1 MNTGVVILALL
12 LAAGAV
18 LVIVEAAASQ
28 PVDYTDTYG
37 TTYSAATSHTQ
48 GIIQNQTAPL
58 TQFGG
63 GAVILLAFFVI
74 IIAAAGAWAATR
86 HGSGQYSS
94 RHG

>member
-1 MNTGVVILALL
+1 MNYGVLILTVL

-28 PVDYTDTYG
+28 PVQYTDSYG
-37 TTYSAATSHTQ
+37 TTYSPATNNTQ

-58 TQFGG
+58 TQFGS
-63 GAVILLAFFVI
+63 GAVLLLAAIVVFV
-74 IIAAAGAWAATR
+74 ALAGAWAATR
-86 HGSGQYSS
+86 NNSTWSSG